1 MYYDSWKSLHGL
13 PLFSPTVAA
22 RRTDPATSHATA
34 AMAGGVRDNHNKRIL
49 AALRLGPGSKDE
61 IGARAGL
68 IGHAVGKRM
77 PDLRR
82 AGLVELTGANRR
94 SASGRPEQEY
104 RLRTN

>member
-1 MYYDSWKSLHGL
+1 MTDSWRSYDAL
-13 PLFSPTVAA
+13 PLFSPTALA
-22 RRTDPATSHATA
+22 RRNDPATSHATA
-34 AMAGGVRDNHNKRIL
+34 MMAGGVRANHNKRIL